1 MTDGGPGKLANA
13 VTVTRGAN
21 TYDEWV
27 EGTITLPLRHLVSNP
42 NNRVRMLNHRA
53 VSDLQAITHAIL
65 PPHETR
71 FIKHDTN
78 AHNTLRIPS
87 PRLATVTWMQET
99 PYSCGQC
106 FLRMRAITP
115 GLRQPK
121 STRFSTVII
130 VSQLC

>member
-21 TYDEWV
+21 MYDEWV

-42 NNRVRMLNHRA
+42 NNRVRMLNHRV
-53 VSDLQAITHAIL
+53 VSDLQAVTHAIL

-87 PRLATVTWMQET
+87 PRLATWMQDT

-106 FLRMRAITP
+106 FLRKLAITP
-115 GLRQPK
+115 GLRHPK
-121 STRFSTVII
+121 STRFSTAII